1 MLFSKESLHTEKEE
15 DSEKDDNKELIEQD
29 YIQINKDISQALLE
43 MKKQKEIEKESNS
56 NDSSEQNGE
65 ELVNFD
71 KDIFSDSSYNFS
83 YSLDNNSD
91 FSEKSYRSANI
102 KMNRNNLGLESLN
115 KINQKNNNN
124 SSLDKNDVDKNK
136 DKKNSQNNLSNNQ
149 VNEVLSFK
157 DKNSSNV
164 STEGYSYIDQKK
176 AFKTFDKKSSFKS
189 TNDEGTISG
198 FYFKGDNLNN
208 SFNSSSYLNVNNNTI
223 NKKICQNNPL
233 FNDNFIKNNNVNNIN
248 ISDNNNLSNNINNCI
263 NFNEKIHVLMSNN
276 FNNINNIHFIKKNK
290 EENFY
295 MQNNNPNNSYIR
307 DANCILSKNN
317 MLNNNMNII
326 NCNNMNYIN
335 CNNNNIYNNNN
346 ININHNYNIM
356 MINPS
361 NTINN
366 ITNNQNVFNIPNP
379 DGNISS
385 FINKNEIKDSPRN
398 IIYIENVLKNKDKR
412 TTLIIRNIPNRYTIS
427 LLLQE
432 INRNYYRKYD
442 VVYLPQDYINNT
454 NLGFGFI
461 NFLDH
466 MYLIMFYEEFIGK
479 KWNCFNS
486 QKRCLLAYS
495 KYQGKNE
502 LIKYIHKKM
511 GINNHSNNNENSKK
525 SLFINNYNKYPRPL
539 IEIPLKY
546 YKSFISYY
554 PFSLCHIKDEQV
566 FVVDNY

>member
-1 MLFSKESLHTEKEE
+1 MLFSKESLYTEREE
-15 DSEKDDNKELIEQD
+15 DSEKDDNKELTEQD

-43 MKKQKEIEKESNS
+43 MKKQKDIEKESNS
-56 NDSSEQNGE
+56 NDSSEQNE
-65 ELVNFD
+65 KEIVNFD
-71 KDIFSDSSYNFS
+71 MDFFSDSSYNS

-91 FSEKSYRSANI
+91 FSEKLYKSANI
-102 KMNRNNLGLESLN
+102 QMNRNNLGLEPLN
-115 KINQKNNNN
+115 QINKKNNYN
-124 SSLDKNDVDKNK
+124 SSVNKNDGDKNK
-136 DKKNSQNNLSNNQ
+136 EKKNSQDNLSINQ

-157 DKNSSNV
+157 DKNSSNL
-164 STEGYSYIDQKK
+164 STEGCSHFDQIKT
-176 AFKTFDKKSSFKS
+176 FKTFNKKSSFKS
-189 TNDEGTISG
+189 TNNERKMSR
-198 FYFKGDNLNN
+198 FYPKGDNLNN
-208 SFNSSSYLNVNNNTI
+208 SFNSPLNSNINNNTN
-223 NKKICQNNPL
+223 NKKIGQNNPL
-233 FNDNFIKNNNVNNIN
+233 FNGNFIKNNNVYIIN
-248 ISDNNNLSNNINNCI
+248 ISDNNNINNCI
-263 NFNEKIHVLMSNN
+263 NFNEKIFMSNN
-276 FNNINNIHFIKKNK
+276 FNNINNNYFIKKSK
-290 EENFY
+290 EDNFY
-295 MQNNNPNNSYIR
+295 MQNNNTNNSYIR
-307 DANCILSKNN
+307 NANSILSKNN
-317 MLNNNMNII
+317 VLNNNMNII

-346 ININHNYNIM
+346 ININNINHNYNIM

-366 ITNNQNVFNIPNP
+366 VTNNQNVFNNSNP

-385 FINKNEIKDSPRN
+385 FINKNEIKDSPKN
-398 IIYIENVLKNKDKR
+398 IIHIENVLKNKDKR

-466 MYLIMFYEEFIGK
+466 MHLIMFCEEFIGK
-479 KWNCFNS
+479 KWNCFTS
-486 QKRCLLAYS
+486 QKRCQLAYS

-502 LIKYIHKKM
+502 LIKYIYKKLE
-511 GINNHSNNNENSKK
+511 INNHSNNNENSKK
-525 SLFINNYNKYPRPL
+525 SFFINNDDKYPRPL

-554 PFSLCHIKDEQV
+554 PFSLCHIKDDQV